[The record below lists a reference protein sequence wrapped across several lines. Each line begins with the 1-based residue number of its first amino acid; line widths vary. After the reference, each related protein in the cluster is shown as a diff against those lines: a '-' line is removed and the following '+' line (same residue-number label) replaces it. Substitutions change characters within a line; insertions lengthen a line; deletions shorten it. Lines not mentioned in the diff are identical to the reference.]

1 MTRSPLAEPARPAIA
16 FPPDRSDPLAP
27 PVEYRV
33 LRDSAPASRI
43 TLYDGSEAWLLT
55 RYDDVRAVL
64 GDLRFSADAR
74 RDGFP
79 FVSAAVRASV
89 GGRTPFF
96 RMDPPDHDRIRRM
109 LTRDFMVK
117 SIDALRPRISAIV
130 DRFLDQ
136 LLAQPQPADLV
147 QEFAL
152 PIPSAVIAELLGV
165 PYEDHEY
172 FQTRGKRM
180 LSRSS
185 TLQESA
191 QSVVDLREYI
201 GKLAERRRTDPGDDV
216 LSRLVVERELT
227 GELDHEDV
235 KSTGLLLLVAGHE
248 TTANMIALSVLTLLR
263 HPEQLAALRADL
275 SRVRDVVEE
284 LLRFL
289 SVVHSG
295 VPRVALEDVEI
306 AGVVIREGEGVIAS
320 VPAANWDPAHFAA
333 PEVFDIDRDARRH
346 VAFGFG
352 IHQCLGQPLARAE
365 LEIALTT
372 LLDRLPGL
380 GLAESG
386 EDGGGGPEFAPE
398 KAVYGLHRLPVTW

>member
-1 MTRSPLAEPARPAIA
+1 MTQPSTATDAGELLA
-16 FPPDRSDPLAP
+16 FPPDRADPLAP
-27 PVEYRV
+27 PPPYALLRPDRPAARV
-33 LRDSAPASRI
+33 A
-43 TLYDGSEAWLLT
+43 LYDGTPAWLLM
-55 RYDDVRAVL
+55 RFDDVREVL
-64 GDLRFSADAR
+64 TDLRFSADAR

-109 LTRDFMVK
+109 LSRDFMVRN
-117 SIDALRPRISAIV
+117 IDALRPQIQQIV
-130 DRFLDQ
+130 DDALAV
-136 LLAQPQPADLV
+136 LLSREQPADLV
-147 QEFAL
+147 QDFAL
-152 PIPSAVIAELLGV
+152 PIPSAVIARLLGV
-165 PYEDHEY
+165 PYEDHDF
-172 FQTRGKRM
+172 FQGNGRKM
-180 LSRSS
+180 LSRAH

-191 QSVVDLREYI
+191 QAVVELREYI
-201 GKLAERRRTDPGDDV
+201 GRLARSRRTDPGDDV

-248 TTANMIALSVLTLLR
+248 TTANMIALSTVTLLR
-263 HPEQLAALRADL
+263 HPEQLAVLRADPSL
-275 SRVRDVVEE
+275 ITSAVEE

-306 AGVVIREGEGVIAS
+306 AGVTIREGEGVIAS
-320 VPAANWDPAHFAA
+320 IPAANWDPAQFESPAD
-333 PEVFDIDRDARRH
+333 FDVLRDARRH

-365 LEIALTT
+365 LEIALRA
-372 LLDRLPGL
+372 LLLGVPGL
-380 GLAESG
+380 RLAEG
-386 EDGGGGPEFAPE
+386 VEFAPE
-398 KAVYGLHRLPVTW
+398 KAVYGLHRLPVAWS

>member
-1 MTRSPLAEPARPAIA
+1 MTPQPEAPA
-16 FPPDRSDPLAP
+16 FPLDRQEPLAP
-27 PVEYRV
+27 PYEYQG
-33 LRDSAPASRI
+33 LRKDSPASRI
-43 TLYDGSEAWLLT
+43 TLYDGTGAWLLT
-55 RYDDVRAVL
+55 RYEDVRSVL
-64 GDLRFSADAR
+64 SDLRFSADAR

-79 FVSAAVRASV
+79 FVSPAVRASV

-109 LTRDFMVK
+109 LSRDFMIK
-117 SIDALRPRISAIV
+117 SIDALRPEIRRIV
-130 DRFLDQ
+130 DTFLAN

-147 QEFAL
+147 AEFAL
-152 PIPSAVIAELLGV
+152 PIPSAVIAGLLGV

-180 LSRSS
+180 LSRDS

-201 GKLAERRRTDPGDDV
+201 GRLAESRRENPGDDV
-216 LSRLVVERELT
+216 LSRLVAERELT

-248 TTANMIALSVLTLLR
+248 TTANMIALSVATLLQ
-263 HPEQLAALRADL
+263 HPEQLAALRADPSL
-275 SRVRDVVEE
+275 VTNVVEE

-306 AGVVIREGEGVIAS
+306 AGVVVREGEGVIAS
-320 VPAANWDPAHFAA
+320 IPAANWDPEHFDS
-333 PEVFDIDRDARRH
+333 PESFDIHRDARRH
-346 VAFGFG
+346 IAFGYG

-372 LLDRLPGL
+372 LLERLPDL
-380 GLAESG
+380 RLA
-386 EDGGGGPEFAPE
+386 DGAEYAPD

>member
-1 MTRSPLAEPARPAIA
+1 VPPTA
-16 FPPDRSDPLAP
+16 FPPERTDPLAP
-27 PVEYRV
+27 APRFEA
-33 LRDSAPASRI
+33 LRGPRPASRI
-43 TLYDGSEAWLLT
+43 TLYDGAEAWLLT

-74 RDGFP
+74 REGFP

-109 LTRDFMVK
+109 LTADFMTRN
-117 SIDALRPRISAIV
+117 INALRPQVQEIV
-130 DRFLDQ
+130 DG
-136 LLAQPQPADLV
+136 LLADLIARPQPADLV
-147 QEFAL
+147 EHFAL
-152 PIPSAVIAELLGV
+152 PIPSTVIARLLGV

-172 FQTRGKRM
+172 FQTRGRRM

-191 QSVVDLREYI
+191 QAVVDLREYI
-201 GKLAERRRTDPGDDV
+201 GRLATARRTDPGDDV

-248 TTANMIALSVLTLLR
+248 TTANMIALSVAALLR
-263 HPEQLAALRADL
+263 HPDQLELLRADPAAIT
-275 SRVRDVVEE
+275 DAVEE

-289 SVVHSG
+289 SVVHTG

-306 AGVVIREGEGVIAS
+306 AGVTIARGEGVIAS
-320 VPAANWDPAHFAA
+320 IPAANWDPSQFESPH
-333 PEVFDIDRDARRH
+333 ELDLRRDARRH
-346 VAFGFG
+346 VAFGHG
-352 IHQCLGQPLARAE
+352 IHQCLGQPLARLE
-365 LEIALTT
+365 LDIALTT
-372 LLDRLPGL
+372 LLARLPDL
-380 GLAESG
+380 RAAEG
-386 EDGGGGPEFAPE
+386 EEFAPE
-398 KAVYGLHRLPVTW
+398 KAVYGMHRLPVRW